1 MIASLFQFCT
11 LHQHNFV
18 ALDAPQAHYQCRLAH
33 KPSVQV
39 LLGMSCDYM
48 SCPDP
53 PPLSVRLLILFLRR
67 KERVSQYYC
76 LSFINCRK
84 KMSYVGSADHT
95 SQTLL
100 AATST
105 TGLILQDRPRS
116 VITWE
121 CFYIPIIVRTGPM
134 LLSNL

>member
-18 ALDAPQAHYQCRLAH
+18 AYWMHLKHCQCRLAH

-39 LLGMSCDYM
+39 LLGMRCD
-48 SCPDP
+48 SKCFDALPRP
-53 PPLSVRLLILFLRR
+53 PSPPSKKVCQAINFILRG
-67 KERVSQYYC
+67 KKGVSQYYC
-76 LSFINCRK
+76 IVIDCRK

-116 VITWE
+116 AITRE
-121 CFYIPIIVRTGPM
+121 CVA
-134 LLSNL
+134 